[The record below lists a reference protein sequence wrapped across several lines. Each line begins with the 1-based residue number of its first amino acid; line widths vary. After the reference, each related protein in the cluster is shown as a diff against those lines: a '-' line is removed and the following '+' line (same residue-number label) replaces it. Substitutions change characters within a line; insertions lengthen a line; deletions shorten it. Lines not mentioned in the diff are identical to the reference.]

1 MSINTDRIFREG
13 ELDKG
18 FVLRANDQV
27 ARQLR
32 EIIHRTKEDEM
43 EDAAGAG
50 DDLTVAA
57 RNKNLEIFCILPE
70 RRLYG

>member
-1 MSINTDRIFREG
+1 MINTERIFRES

-18 FVLRANDQV
+18 FILRANDQV

-32 EIIHRTKEDEM
+32 EMINQAKPEENAQR
-43 EDAAGAG
+43 
-50 DDLTVAA
+50 
-57 RNKNLEIFCILPE
+57 NLEIFLILPE

>member
-18 FVLRANDQV
+18 FILRANDQV

-32 EIIHRTKEDEM
+32 EMIHRTKEDEM
-43 EDAAGAG
+43 EDAAGEDQPAK
-50 DDLTVAA
+50 D
-57 RNKNLEIFCILPE
+57 KQLEIFCILPE

>member
-1 MSINTDRIFREG
+1 MINTERIFREG

-18 FVLRANDQV
+18 FILRANDQV

-32 EIIHRTKEDEM
+32 EMINQAKPEENAQR
-43 EDAAGAG
+43 
-50 DDLTVAA
+50 
-57 RNKNLEIFCILPE
+57 NLEIFLILPE